1 MSERDQEI
9 KLDIRG
15 DDGDGLRFE
24 KWLADVLTRS
34 GRASSADL
42 ARLLS
47 ERIDRR
53 PAARVPMPA
62 RQGQE
67 RRTRNGVM
75 EPAPGSTTG
84 RVWEITYDLRRS
96 DGTVDRQ
103 DVMDHCIA
111 EGINPGTAA
120 SQWGRWN
127 RFHGM
132 KGGRPA

>member
-1 MSERDQEI
+1 MVEKAHDIQ
-9 KLDIRG
+9 LDIRG

-24 KWLADVLTRS
+24 KWLAEVLTRG

-53 PAARVPMPA
+53 PAAQAPMPT
-62 RQGQE
+62 RQE
-67 RRTRNGVM
+67 RRTRNNVM
-75 EPAPGSTTG
+75 EPAAESTTG
-84 RVWEITYDLRRS
+84 RVWEIIYDIQGQ

-103 DVMDHCIA
+103 DVMDQCIG
-111 EGINPGTAA
+111 EGINPSTAA

-132 KGGRPA
+132 KRGKPA

>member
-1 MSERDQEI
+1 MSERADIQ
-9 KLDIRG
+9 LDIRG
-15 DDGDGLRFE
+15 DDGDGLRFD
-24 KWLADVLTRS
+24 KWLAEVLTRS

-53 PAARVPMPA
+53 PAAQAPMPT
-62 RQGQE
+62 RQE

-75 EPAPGSTTG
+75 EPAPGSRTG
-84 RVWEITYDLRRS
+84 RVWEIIYDLQRP

-103 DVMDHCIA
+103 DVMDQCIG
-111 EGINPGTAA
+111 EGINPSTAA
-120 SQWGRWN
+120 SQWGKWN

-132 KGGRPA
+132 KGGRPE